1 MASVEAEELGKFRR
15 SIGLA
20 ELPELAPII
29 ATALDELID
38 LARSVGVGGDLAVE
52 MAAALSAELHKRRP
66 AQLRP
71 SPMVGTA

>member
-20 ELPELAPII
+20 EL